1 MLLGRC
7 ERYDG
12 ARMGGWMAG
21 WVRGSWSSSRMQK
34 RGEVIT
40 MSMVGFQGGNI
51 RESVLGVIVDGL
63 KGPWGS
69 EPEIKVP
76 KP

>member
-1 MLLGRC
+1 
-7 ERYDG
+7 
-12 ARMGGWMAG
+12 MAG

-51 RESVLGVIVDGL
+51 GELVLGVVLDGL
-63 KGPWGS
+63 KVS
-69 EPEIKVP
+69 
-76 KP
+76 